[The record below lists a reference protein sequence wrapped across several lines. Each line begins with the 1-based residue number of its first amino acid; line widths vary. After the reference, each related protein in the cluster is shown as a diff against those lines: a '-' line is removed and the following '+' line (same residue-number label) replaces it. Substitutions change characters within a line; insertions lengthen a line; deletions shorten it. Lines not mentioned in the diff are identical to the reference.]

1 MAALYPGGGLPV
13 LITGESGTGKKFL
26 ASLYYQFCL
35 SKELLDD
42 SAPFVTVNC
51 AQYAN
56 NPELLTSQ
64 LFGHLKGA
72 FTGADSDKIGISK
85 CRRGRFI
92 FR

>member
-1 MAALYPGGGLPV
+1 MVRVKVFSILILSV
-13 LITGESGTGKKFL
+13 LSF
-26 ASLYYQFCL
+26 
-35 SKELLDD
+35 KELLDD

-72 FTGADSDKIGISK
+72 FTGADSDKIGAFQSAE
-85 CRRGRFI
+85 GGVLF
-92 FR
+92 

>member
-13 LITGESGTGKKFL
+13 LITGESGTGKSFL

-72 FTGADSDKIGISK
+72 LREQIPIKLGPFKVQKGA
-85 CRRGRFI
+85 FY
-92 FR
+92 F